1 MVIYMRKIFKKLFYI
16 YLIFLVI
23 LSILTIIYSLLIYYG
38 KVNSDMKQFN
48 TWTFIIGVIC
58 FFVLGLISA
67 NVAQKNGLLEGL
79 VAALIIILIALLIN
93 LFVHVQ
99 FSFRTF
105 IKCVTY
111 LVSSSLG
118 GVIGVNFK
126 PISRDRK

>member
-1 MVIYMRKIFKKLFYI
+1 MRKNFKKLFYI
-16 YLIFLVI
+16 YLFFLVI
-23 LSILTIIYSLLIYYG
+23 LSIFTIIYSLLIYYG

-48 TWTFIIGVIC
+48 VWTFIIGIIS
-58 FFVLGLISA
+58 FFILGLISA

-79 VAALIIILIALLIN
+79 VAALIIILIALLVN
-93 LFVHVQ
+93 LFIHVQ

-126 PISRDRK
+126 PIISDNK

>member
-1 MVIYMRKIFKKLFYI
+1 
-16 YLIFLVI
+16 
-23 LSILTIIYSLLIYYG
+23 
-38 KVNSDMKQFN
+38 MKQFN
-48 TWTFIIGVIC
+48 TWTFIIGIIC
-58 FFVLGLISA
+58 FFILGFVSA

-79 VAALIIILIALLIN
+79 VAALIIVLITLLIN
-93 LFVHVQ
+93 LFVQVQ

-126 PISRDRK
+126 PFIKESK